1 MDFLSSGAFEGEG
14 RLRSHAARAGAGPLL
29 ALVLIGLLADVA
41 RPEEAYAGIGYGLSL
56 LAFLGAGGCAVCLTS
71 RLHARLDPL
80 PWTVSDAPAART
92 FGSIPGL
99 SARGEEW
106 PLLVALLF
114 GPLVV
119 LISGLGG
126 WV

>member
-1 MDFLSSGAFEGEG
+1 MDFLSSKAFEGDG
-14 RLRSHAARAGAGPLL
+14 RLRAHTARAGAGPLL

-56 LAFLGAGGCAVCLTS
+56 LAFLGVAGGAVCLTS

-80 PWTVSDAPAART
+80 PWTGIVGPVART
-92 FGSIPGL
+92 FASVPGL
-99 SARGEEW
+99 SSRGEGW

-114 GPLVV
+114 GPLAI